1 MVRPVQ
7 QQFVMNAVNTSVPV
21 IAPPNFPS
29 IQQALLGAARAADQ
43 PVSTVTTSAIAAVT
57 ASVVPDPAVIKT
69 LLASKLARNI
79 TQQQQHCEVATSSA
93 SVSSVPSSS
102 SASPSPLSAVT
113 CAADVV
119 GAAKDNCVTVSSA
132 AGHVAPPAGEIVN
145 TVSEKA
151 ELAVESNGLTVAVSS
166 MSASLVSSCSF
177 ASTATASSCL
187 ANGHAKQFHDPSA
200 LMNGICSPVPSCS
213 SEDQEPLRDV
223 KVPKS
228 PGYGNSCD
236 GVVVNGDV
244 MDNEADDDDDDD
256 DGSELDDCDGDML
269 VKAMMHADI
278 IDCGGRPAVT
288 DNSCDED
295 SHMSTDFLSG
305 YVESAGDD
313 EGSRDVGTGD
323 QVSSTD
329 TGVGCFDSET
339 AAAVADLL
347 HETGMMADDEA
358 AVSEMSASAN
368 DNGLSYDND
377 VTVAAADNECV
388 VAASSEALSLA
399 TDGVSAAV
407 DDCSATAAVFDE
419 QLGCHSTAA
428 DVTQQTVHDK
438 EAEAQVDASSLVG
451 LSSTSTVIDGLAAPS
466 LACSANTTGAGIPP
480 VSCSTAPTQPP
491 VSSVSAATQ
500 LQNGVMV
507 VPPHGISL
515 PSGQFISGGTRLLIR
530 PIASVQQAVS
540 STAMRLTQPS
550 LAPTVLSAQPAS
562 SVTSTSSSSV
572 VDGNVQSSASSV
584 PVSTSAPAP
593 AVRFVSTTTSQGQLI
608 IQRAQILTS
617 TSSPLI
623 QRVIVPQVPRPIAVR
638 SEGQVILQATQP
650 SQQIGGRPVLLTQT
664 PFAAGQLHVAAP
676 GMQLVPGS
684 STHSQSIVLQSGHV
698 ISVQPQPLSTHDVP
712 QSSGQ
717 VQIATASNLPLLAAK
732 PNPDQLQNQSVTGD
746 GTQPSSSQPVIQA
759 AGPQLSTSVK
769 PSLRPLMSTSQQ
781 PMQIVGGPVQL
792 RAGLVSLPTGSGN
805 ASVILQH
812 GGRPIL
818 LQSPNVG
825 STQHPSSYVVF
836 RPGPLPVPSSSQEL
850 TNNVAVS
857 SAALTSASSSSVGP
871 DALSRKRP
879 LPALP
884 STVTRSMRKKT
895 KKDEDYGLSFVCEW
909 SGCQRWIFLLLFPV
923 NISQF

>member
-7 QQFVMNAVNTSVPV
+7 QQLVINAVNTSVPV
-21 IAPPNFPS
+21 LAPPNFPT
-29 IQQALLGAARAADQ
+29 IQQALLGAARTADQ
-43 PVSTVTTSAIAAVT
+43 QVSTVTTSAIATVT

-79 TQQQQHCEVATSSA
+79 TQQQHCEVATSSV

-102 SASPSPLSAVT
+102 SPSASPVSAVT
-113 CAADVV
+113 CTADVGV
-119 GAAKDNCVTVSSA
+119 AKDNCVTVSA
-132 AGHVAPPAGEIVN
+132 AAPPAGEIKN
-145 TVSEKA
+145 TVS
-151 ELAVESNGLTVAVSS
+151 ESNGLTDAVSS
-166 MSASLVSSCSF
+166 MSVSLVSSCDGS
-177 ASTATASSCL
+177 STVTASSCL

-236 GVVVNGDV
+236 GLVVNGDV
-244 MDNEADDDDDDD
+244 VDNEADEDDDDNDDDDDDD
-256 DGSELDDCDGDML
+256 DGGSELDDCDGDML

-278 IDCGGRPAVT
+278 IDCGGRPAMT

-305 YVESAGDD
+305 YAESTGDRD
-313 EGSRDVGTGD
+313 GSRDVGTSD
-323 QVSSTD
+323 QVRSTD
-329 TGVGCFDSET
+329 TGVGGFDSET

-347 HETGMMADDEA
+347 HETGMMADDEPA
-358 AVSEMSASAN
+358 DSEMSASVN
-368 DNGLSYDND
+368 DTCLSYDND
-377 VTVAAADNECV
+377 VTVSAADNECV
-388 VAASSEALSLA
+388 IAATSLA
-399 TDGVSAAV
+399 TDYV
-407 DDCSATAAVFDE
+407 SATADDSSVTATVFDE
-419 QLGCHSTAA
+419 QLGCQSTAA
-428 DVTQQTVHDK
+428 DVTQQTLDEK
-438 EAEAQVDASSLVG
+438 EAEPQIDTSSLVG
-451 LSSTSTVIDGLAAPS
+451 QSSTSSAVDGVTAPS
-466 LACSANTTGAGIPP
+466 LACSANTTGTSVPP
-480 VSCSTAPTQPP
+480 VCCSAMPTQLP
-491 VSSVSAATQ
+491 VSAVSAAAQ

-530 PIASVQQAVS
+530 PIASVAQAVN
-540 STAMRLTQPS
+540 STAMRLTSPS
-550 LAPTVLSAQPAS
+550 LAARPAG
-562 SVTSTSSSSV
+562 SVTSTSSSSL
-572 VDGNVQSSASSV
+572 VDGNVQLPVSNV
-584 PVSTSAPAP
+584 PVSTSAPA
-593 AVRFVSTTTSQGQLI
+593 VRFVTSTTSQGQLI

-650 SQQIGGRPVLLTQT
+650 SQQIAGRPVLLTQA
-664 PFAAGQLHVAAP
+664 PFAAGQLRVAGP

-684 STHSQSIVLQSGHV
+684 NTHSQSIMLQSGHL

-717 VQIATASNLPLLAAK
+717 VQIAAASNLPVLAAK
-732 PNPDQLQNQSVTGD
+732 PNSDQQQTQSTTGD
-746 GTQPSSSQPVIQA
+746 GTQPSCNQPVIQV

-781 PMQIVGGPVQL
+781 PVQIVGGPMQL

-850 TNNVAVS
+850 INNVAVS
-857 SAALTSASSSSVGP
+857 SAALASSSSASLGP

-879 LPALP
+879 LPALS
-884 STVTRSMRKKT
+884 STITRSMRKKT
-895 KKDEDYGLSFVCEW
+895 KKDEDSGLLFMCEW
-909 SGCQRWIFLLLFPV
+909 SGCQR
-923 NISQF
+923 